1 MDKYIRQTIIEI
13 VDGEQASVTSTIK
26 RHQFKMQELHKEYPT
41 ETKIYEI
48 DNHTIRL
55 VFPLEWF
62 KMPNPKPK
70 RVWTEEQKES
80 MRQHMKQ
87 MREKKGKNKE

>member
-1 MDKYIRQTIIEI
+1 MDKYIRQTVIEI

-26 RHQFKMQELHKEYPT
+26 RHQNSIYELHKKYPT
-41 ETKIYEI
+41 ETKVYEI
-48 DNHTIRL
+48 DKHTIRM

-62 KMPNPKPK
+62 RMPKPK
-70 RVWTEEQKES
+70 IKQVWTEERREANRQRLKE
-80 MRQHMKQ
+80 